1 MNKVKILVVEDEV
14 IIADHI
20 CDSLEELGYEPLE
33 PAISYT
39 EAIETIEAEKPDIA
53 ILDVQLAGKKTGI
66 DLAKTIKEKY
76 DFPFIFLTSNA
87 DAATVNLAKE
97 VMPPAYLIKP
107 FTKDDLFSSIEIAL
121 HNFSKKIGEATES
134 NLIFKDSLF
143 VKEKGFF
150 TKVLFDDILYIE
162 SSHVYVE
169 VFLKNQQKLLV
180 RTSLTEILSNLS
192 PNFIRVH
199 RGFIVNIKY
208 LSQINTSVVIIG
220 NKNIPIGKKY
230 KEDVLKLI
238 NTI

>member
-1 MNKVKILVVEDEV
+1 MNKVKILVVEDEI

-20 CDSLEELGYEPLE
+20 CDTLEELGYKPLE
-33 PAISYT
+33 PAISYS

-121 HNFSKKIGEATES
+121 HNFSKKIGELKDN
-134 NLIFKDSLF
+134 NLIIKDSLF
-143 VKEKGFF
+143 IKEKGFYK
-150 TKVLFDDILYIE
+150 KVFFKDILYIE
-162 SSHVYVE
+162 SSHVYVIL
-169 VFLKNQQKLLV
+169 FLTNHQKILV
-180 RTSLTEILSNLS
+180 RISLTEIISNLS
-192 PNFIRVH
+192 TNFIRIH
-199 RGFIVNIKY
+199 RGFIVNIKHIN
-208 LSQINTSVVIIG
+208 QINRNVVIIG
-220 NKNIPIGKKY
+220 EKNIPIGKKY
-230 KEDVLKLI
+230 RDNILKVIDLI
-238 NTI
+238 

>member
-1 MNKVKILVVEDEV
+1 MNKVKILVVEDEI

-39 EAIETIEAEKPDIA
+39 EAIETIDAEKPDIA

-66 DLAKTIKEKY
+66 DLAKAIKERY

-87 DAATVNLAKE
+87 DTATVNLAKE
-97 VMPPAYLIKP
+97 VMPSAYLIKP

-121 HNFSKKIGEATES
+121 HNFSKKIGELADS
-134 NLIFKDSLF
+134 NLVFKDSLF
-143 VKEKGFF
+143 IKDKGFYN
-150 TKVLFDDILYIE
+150 KLLFEDILYIE

-169 VFLKNQQKLLV
+169 IFLKNQQKLLV
-180 RTSLTEILSNLS
+180 RTSLSEILSNLN

-199 RGFIVNIKY
+199 RGYIVNITH
-208 LSQINTSVVIIG
+208 LNQINSSVLVIG
-220 NKNIPIGKKY
+220 EKTIPIGKKY
-230 KEDVLKLI
+230 KDEVLKVINLI
-238 NTI
+238 

>member
-39 EAIETIEAEKPDIA
+39 EAIKTIEAEKPDIA

-230 KEDVLKLI
+230 KDDVLKLI

>member
-53 ILDVQLAGKKTGI
+53 ILDVQLAGKRTGI

>member
-1 MNKVKILVVEDEV
+1 MNKVKILVVEDEI

-20 CDSLEELGYEPLE
+20 CDSLDELGYEPLE
-33 PAISYT
+33 PAINYT

-66 DLAKTIKEKY
+66 DLAKTIKDKY

-107 FTKDDLFSSIEIAL
+107 FTKEDLFSSIEIAL
-121 HNFSKKIGEATES
+121 HNFSKKTGEAADN
-134 NLIFKDSLF
+134 NLFFKDSLF
-143 VKEKGFF
+143 IKEKGFY

-169 VFLKNQQKLLV
+169 IFLKNQQKLLV
-180 RTSLTEILSNLS
+180 RSSLTEILSDLS
-192 PNFIRVH
+192 SSFIRVH
-199 RGFIVNIKY
+199 RGFIVNIKH
-208 LSQINTSVVIIG
+208 LIQLNNNVVVIG
-220 NKNIPIGKKY
+220 EKSIPIGKKY
-230 KEDVLKLI
+230 REDILKVI
-238 NTI
+238 NSI